1 MGPVTV
7 GRVKFP
13 KSFRNVTA
21 SGFSAVVYTFLIR
34 TKFIRTSKSK
44 LSLKLRTLGS

>member
-21 SGFSAVVYTFLIR
+21 SGFSAVVYTFFY
-34 TKFIRTSKSK
+34 KNKVYKNVKSK
-44 LSLKLRTLGS
+44 IVMET